1 MAYTKAGQKAVDKYI
16 SKAYDQFSIRF
27 KKGEREKYKEYA
39 ESKGKSLNALII
51 ELLETN
57 MNGHQSE
64 TQSAGADTLEV
75 SEAVPTASERE
86 ECENILPN
94 RLQTVFGDYTHSCS
108 VCKQKIKCD
117 MFTSGKI
124 LFCPCCGR
132 RIKQ

>member
-1 MAYTKAGQKAVDKYI
+1 MT
-16 SKAYDQFSIRF
+16 SKAQLQANAKYHEKLDDIKIRV
-27 KKGEREKYKEYA
+27 KKGEREKYKAYA

-51 ELLETN
+51 ELLEN
-57 MNGHQSE
+57 DMNGSQSE
-64 TQSAGADTLEV
+64 TQTAGADTLEL
-75 SEAVPTASERE
+75 SAAVPTASERE